1 MRKESDSRQC
11 IAWGGQTALDK
22 QQRGKLGD
30 KAEEMED
37 KVDKD
42 RQQGGRDGGKVQISK
57 THNHLSPPT
66 PRSNF

>member
-1 MRKESDSRQC
+1 ME
-11 IAWGGQTALDK
+11 K

-66 PRSNF
+66 PRSHF